1 MRPWVPALVV
11 AAVVALPA
19 PANAFKLELLGGV
32 SLISWGF
39 DVNPNGDTVTFESD
53 ASPYFAR
60 NLEARFFDL
69 YGFDGG
75 LAYLTNKLLGLAGF
89 SARSDIVGIDDPI
102 ASVLLGNLSRRLGP
116 VRLDVTTVL
125 RHFELQRTYRGHWLD
140 ANLPLTYLPSEG
152 APATLSRDQ
161 KINLASEQFELAIR
175 AYFPALFLLG
185 ELDAD
190 DTGDTRADLY
200 VGYHRLSYTAPL
212 VAEVSDPSPEGTTF
226 FQNVYGTRWSS
237 HLLDIGLLF
246 DSPAVPSEG
255 EYGIRVRVPAELGFA
270 SADNQYFDAGGGV
283 SIGLGVDA
291 ALSYGFVFDTSVLML
306 ELGFQ
311 AEWFS
316 SLLTDDAATVKQDV
330 PYVDLVGQS
339 TVYTAAPSKV
349 SISREETVWGPYLN
363 FSWLMDF
370 GT

>member
-1 MRPWVPALVV
+1 MRPSICGL
-11 AAVVALPA
+11 AAVLTLAAPTPA
-19 PANAFKLELLGGV
+19 HAFKLELLGGV

-39 DVNPNGDTVTFESD
+39 DVNPVGDTVTFESD

-60 NLEARFFDL
+60 NLEARFFGL
-69 YGFDGG
+69 WGFDGG
-75 LAYLTNKLLGLAGF
+75 LGYVTNQLLGLAGF
-89 SARSDIVGIDDPI
+89 SARDEIVGIDDPI
-102 ASVLLGNLSRRLGP
+102 ASMLLGNLSRDLGP

-140 ANLPLTYLPSEG
+140 ANLPLTYLPFEG
-152 APATLSRDQ
+152 APVTLGRDQ
-161 KINLASEQFELAIR
+161 KINLASEQFELALR
-175 AYFPALFLLG
+175 AYFPASLLFG
-185 ELDAD
+185 ELPDPSS
-190 DTGDTRADLY
+190 TTRADLY
-200 VGYHRLSYTAPL
+200 VGYHRLAYTAPL

-226 FQNVYGTRWSS
+226 FQNVYGTSWSS
-237 HLLDIGLLF
+237 HLLDIGLHY

-255 EYGIRVRVPAELGFA
+255 EYGLRVRIPAELGFA
-270 SADNQYFDAGGGV
+270 SAENQYFDAGGGV

-291 ALSYGFVFDTSVLML
+291 AVSYGFVFDTSVLML

-316 SLLTDDAATVKQDV
+316 SLLTDEGATIKQDV
-330 PYVDLVGQS
+330 PYYDLVGQPS
-339 TVYTAAPSKV
+339 SYPAVTSKV

-370 GT
+370 GA